1 MNIWKEIEE
10 LEASRARVLESQ
22 DRILDV
28 YDKNNSLHS
37 DLLKQTTE
45 LKEEYDNLIERYK
58 ELAKE
63 C

>member
-10 LEASRARVLESQ
+10 LEASKARVLESQ

-28 YDKNNSLHS
+28 YDKNNSMHS
-37 DLLKQTTE
+37 DLLRQTIE

-58 ELAKE
+58 KLAE
-63 C
+63 DC

>member
-1 MNIWKEIEE
+1 MNIWKGIEE
-10 LEASRARVLESQ
+10 LEVSRARVLESQ